1 MTNLRQA
8 DSTKGAPSKTPQKQ
22 RWKTILSI
30 TAMLVWTGI
39 SVIVAQLAVGGV
51 MIGVIGV
58 ESFGQPVVQAIYA
71 ALSYMV
77 AMLLAIWVPAS
88 SSMEYRKVDK
98 SGKKKTVR
106 LGSKTKSSASRNAL
120 GLKGWP
126 TWTDIGLAPV
136 GYIISIL
143 LAAGLVAV
151 FSLFPWFDAG
161 EDQEIGF
168 DLYASGVD
176 RVIAFIALVVIA
188 PIAEE
193 IIFRGWLYGWLR
205 NKLSRETSNMAS
217 MIISAL
223 LVSVLFGVVHLQ
235 WNVGV
240 TVFAMSLV
248 LCGLREVTGT
258 IYAGILMHMLKN
270 GLAMW
275 ILCMWGGMI

>member
-136 GYIISIL
+136 GFIVYLL
-143 LAAGLVAV
+143 LAAGLVAI
-151 FSLFPWFDAG
+151 FNLFPWFNSG
-161 EDQEIGF
+161 EAQNVGF
-168 DLYASGVD
+168 DYYVSGFD
-176 RVIAFIALVVIA
+176 RVLAFL
-188 PIAEE
+188 
-193 IIFRGWLYGWLR
+193 
-205 NKLSRETSNMAS
+205 
-217 MIISAL
+217 
-223 LVSVLFGVVHLQ
+223 
-235 WNVGV
+235 
-240 TVFAMSLV
+240 
-248 LCGLREVTGT
+248 TG
-258 IYAGILMHMLKN
+258 G
-270 GLAMW
+270 
-275 ILCMWGGMI
+275 